1 MKKIIMSLLAAA
13 VVLTTTGCSNDG
25 EKDTTTT
32 TTAPEAQQTTVA
44 YQAPETPDT
53 TAEAL
58 EYLKGKIPLFVKYLE
73 TRRSFPLTYEVET
86 RTADG
91 VSTAG
96 LYIKDK
102 DTIAFTSAD
111 YTGASDNTIYD
122 GTNMYYI
129 VHHEK
134 IAYIRNELPIETT
147 TDVVENNLLKLD
159 IWDVSSYKY
168 DKGVKEFEGKTY
180 NYEAT
185 IDSNG
190 NASEYYFNQETDALE
205 VVIAGGTPTYV
216 TRIDNTVDDS
226 IFEVPEDYEKGDLD
240 EYLNNLIA
248 DKRAAAAEA
257 AATAEAE

>member
-13 VVLTTTGCSNDG
+13 LVLTAAGCGNNDG

-32 TTAPEAQQTTVA
+32 TTTTAGQQTAVA
-44 YQAPETPDT
+44 YQAPEAPDT

-58 EYLKGKIPLFVKYLE
+58 EYLKGKIPLFAKYLE

-122 GTNMYYI
+122 GTNMYYV

-134 IAYIRNELPIETT
+134 IVYVRNELPITTT
-147 TDVVENNLLKLD
+147 TDVVESNLLKLD

-180 NYEAT
+180 NYEST
-185 IDSNG
+185 TDSRG
-190 NASEYYFNQETDALE
+190 NVSEYYFNQETDELE
-205 VVIAGGTPTYV
+205 IVVVDGTPTYI
-216 TRIDNTVDDS
+216 TRIDNSVDDS
-226 IFEVPEDYEKGDLD
+226 VFEIPEDYEKGDLD
-240 EYLNNLIA
+240 AYLNDLIA
-248 DKRAAAAEA
+248 ENRAA